1 MIESQ
6 ICCNFLSAN
15 KDKLAKDAQKIP
27 TKGSSISTASFAAF
41 RAFILAFIPTPALIS
56 SLPYWFTDGDLQKA
70 TKLALELSVRG
81 QEHGKIQVNSTFQNK
96 SLKAKNP
103 DLYYSYCYIEYYY
116 FCWKCKDYFKTAG
129 VTEPKY
135 ILFAALFL

>member
-15 KDKLAKDAQKIP
+15 KDKLAKDAQKIS
-27 TKGSSISTASFAAF
+27 TKSSSISTASFAAF
-41 RAFILAFIPTPALIS
+41 RALILAFIPIPAPIS

-81 QEHGKIQVNSTFQNK
+81 QEHGKI
-96 SLKAKNP
+96 
-103 DLYYSYCYIEYYY
+103 
-116 FCWKCKDYFKTAG
+116 
-129 VTEPKY
+129 
-135 ILFAALFL
+135 